1 MLVDHLQKTKKEWKK
16 PNKTGGSWYI
26 YQNEPDRNCFQH
38 DMAYGYFKGLARRTA
53 FDKIFRNK
61 TFNIVK
67 IQNIMDNTNQLSE
80 NLRKE
85 KYSCFL
91 HIIFGVLTLLIYN

>member
-1 MLVDHLQKTKKEWKK
+1 
-16 PNKTGGSWYI
+16 
-26 YQNEPDRNCFQH
+26 
-38 DMAYGYFKGLARRTA
+38 MAYGYFKGLARRTA
-53 FDKIFRNK
+53 FGKIFRNK

-91 HIIFGVLTLLIYN
+91 HIISRQSMRNLENIGHIVLETVR